1 MTVTFDRAINPRPS
15 ESPVRLS
22 LAPDGVRPGRLD
34 GAWWP
39 RSRDLLIEIPSLVA
53 ELDQR
58 WGRVTRITVNPAQ
71 WPEIPR
77 RIPAAG
83 HIIHVGWFTTEQ
95 DEHTIMV
102 CSYAP
107 PLLELLIV
115 PPATDVVDAARL
127 MSEAADPGGA
137 RTASALLGGE
147 DDGLPEREVRTD
159 FLPSA
164 ATPAAGTGAADR
176 RAGVARMRA
185 ETWPAPG

>member
-137 RTASALLGGE
+137 RPRVRCS
-147 DDGLPEREVRTD
+147 EVRTTA
-159 FLPSA
+159 FRSGRSVPTSCLRPPRLPRERVRPTA
-164 ATPAAGTGAADR
+164 A
-176 RAGVARMRA
+176 RA
-185 ETWPAPG
+185 

>member
-1 MTVTFDRAINPRPS
+1 M
-15 ESPVRLS
+15 RLS
-22 LAPDGVRPGRLD
+22 LTPDGVRPGRLD

-39 RSRDLLIEIPSLVA
+39 RSRDLLSEIPSLVA

-77 RIPAAG
+77 RVPVEG
-83 HIIHVGWFTTEQ
+83 HTVHVGWFTTEQ

-107 PLLELLIV
+107 PLLELLVV
-115 PPATDVVDAARL
+115 PPATDALDAARL
-127 MSEAADPGGA
+127 MAEAADPAGS
-137 RTASALLGGE
+137 RTASALLGGGK
-147 DDGLPEREVRTD
+147 DRASEREVRAD

-164 ATPAAGTGAADR
+164 AAPAAGPSAADR
-176 RAGVARMRA
+176 RAGVARTRA
-185 ETWPAPG
+185 ETWPAPV